1 MADGIEIFKE
11 QYPSLE
17 SYWRSIILFGR
28 NVASYKFALAES
40 LLELVPTGKTVVT
53 LDELAVPF
61 SKYLCQHIEN
71 APKQATSQRSQ
82 FLDACKQYND
92 GLISHQK
99 LIDITVA
106 KGFNNVIDA
115 FHVVNCENIPVE
127 FYKKIMRTERR
138 KLFLPMRYISYG
150 KLHLPITLLLKQNP
164 DGILWKQ
171 LGD

>member
-1 MADGIEIFKE
+1 MADGIEVFKE

-40 LLELVPTGKTVVT
+40 LLELAPIGKTIIT

-71 APKQATSQRSQ
+71 SPKQATSQKSQ

-92 GLISHQK
+92 GLI
-99 LIDITVA
+99 
-106 KGFNNVIDA
+106 F
-115 FHVVNCENIPVE
+115 F
-127 FYKKIMRTERR
+127 
-138 KLFLPMRYISYG
+138 
-150 KLHLPITLLLKQNP
+150 
-164 DGILWKQ
+164 
-171 LGD
+171 